1 LGKSANLKISTSGG
15 STATVENAVLP
26 EGFCAFYWAVG
37 LHAPRGLRVATNNDI
52 LVVEQG
58 LSQITVLWQDN
69 IFEQSSLPN
78 LRQLLVVLKSK
89 SRNRNTRWI
98 PLHV

>member
-78 LRQLLVVLKSK
+78 LRLNQGIEIHDGYLYTSSSTAVY
-89 SRNRNTRWI
+89 R
-98 PLHV
+98 